1 MMKKNI
7 PTISLN
13 EFTNQEISVF
23 HFVAAEDNNALYQKT
38 PHRRD
43 DHFLFIL
50 QKNGYSKLVIDFKEI
65 TLTENCIICILPG
78 QVHYV
83 IFVDSSTEACLLAV
97 DSELIS
103 KENRSIFEENY
114 FDYQSINLNPTTS
127 HFFNSC
133 IELVEASQ
141 KLNTSS
147 EVIYSLTNTCVC
159 LFAHAYE
166 QIKVS
171 QTIISRK
178 HIITKQ
184 FKSLLLQH
192 FRTHKSAVN
201 YANEL
206 HITSAYLN
214 EAVKLITGLTVSYW
228 IQQMILT
235 EAKRLLYATDTTVKE
250 IAYQLG
256 YDDHAYFNRYF
267 SNLEK
272 MTPLQFRVSSRK

>member
-1 MMKKNI
+1 MKKNI

-13 EFTNQEISVF
+13 DFANQQTSVF
-23 HFVAAEDNNALYQKT
+23 HFLGEQDNSALYHKL

-50 QKNGYSKLVIDFKEI
+50 QKKGHSRLVVDFKEI
-65 TLTENCIICILPG
+65 TLTENSIICILPG

-83 IFVDSSTEACLLAV
+83 TLVDAGTQASLFIVDSK
-97 DSELIS
+97 LIS
-103 KENRSIFEENY
+103 KKNRSIFEENY
-114 FDYQSINLNPTTS
+114 FDYQPINVHPATG

-133 IELVEASQ
+133 IELTEASE
-141 KLNTSS
+141 KINTGS
-147 EVIYSLTNTCVC
+147 EVIYSLANTCVC

-166 QIKVS
+166 QIKVNE
-171 QTIISRK
+171 TTISRK

-201 YANEL
+201 YADEL
-206 HITSAYLN
+206 NISSAYLN

-235 EAKRLLYATDTTVKE
+235 EAKRLLYATDNTVKE
-250 IAYQLG
+250 IANQLG
-256 YDDHAYFNRYF
+256 YDDPAYFNRYF

-272 MTPLQFRVSSRK
+272 MTPLQFRVSYRK

>member
-1 MMKKNI
+1 MKKNI

-13 EFTNQEISVF
+13 EFTNQETSVF
-23 HFVAAEDNNALYQKT
+23 HFVAAEDNNALYQKM

-50 QKNGYSKLVIDFKEI
+50 QKNGYSKIVVDFKEI
-65 TLTENCIICILPG
+65 TLTENSIICILPG

-83 IFVDSSTEACLLAV
+83 TLVDSGTQAFLLTV

-103 KENRSIFEENY
+103 KKNRGVFEENY
-114 FDYQSINLNPTTS
+114 FDCQSINLNPITS

-133 IELVEASQ
+133 IELVEVSE
-141 KLNTSS
+141 KLNTSL

-159 LFAHAYE
+159 LFANAYK
-166 QIKVS
+166 QIEVS
-171 QTIISRK
+171 QTTISRK

-184 FKSLLLQH
+184 FKSLLLKH
-192 FRTHKSAVN
+192 FKTHKSAVN

-206 HITSAYLN
+206 NITPAYLN

-235 EAKRLLYATDTTVKE
+235 EAKRLLYATDNTVKE

-272 MTPLQFRVSSRK
+272 MTPLQFRLNYRK

>member
-1 MMKKNI
+1 MKKNI

-13 EFTNQEISVF
+13 EFTNQETSVF
-23 HFVAAEDNNALYQKT
+23 HFVATEDNSALYQKM

-50 QKNGYSKLVIDFKEI
+50 QKNGHSKIIVDFKEI
-65 TLTENCIICILPG
+65 TLAESSIICILPG

-83 IFVDSSTEACLLAV
+83 TFVDSGTQASLLIV
-97 DSELIS
+97 DSKLIS
-103 KENRSIFEENY
+103 KKNRSIFEENY
-114 FDYQSINLNPTTS
+114 FDYLSANVNSTTS
-127 HFFNSC
+127 HFLNSC

-141 KLNTSS
+141 KLSTNS

-159 LFAHAYE
+159 VFAHAYE

-171 QTIISRK
+171 ETVISRK

-184 FKSLLLQH
+184 FKSLLLKH
-192 FRTHKSAVN
+192 FKTHKSAAN

-206 HITSAYLN
+206 NISSAYLN
-214 EAVKLITGLTVSYW
+214 EAVKLTTGFTVSYW

-235 EAKRLLYATDTTVKE
+235 EAKRLLYATDNTVKE
-250 IAYQLG
+250 IAYELG
-256 YDDHAYFNRYF
+256 YDDHAYFNRFF

-272 MTPLQFRVSSRK
+272 RTPLQFRVNYRK

>member
-1 MMKKNI
+1 MKKNI
-7 PTISLN
+7 PIISLN
-13 EFTNQEISVF
+13 EFSNQETNVF
-23 HFVAAEDNNALYQKT
+23 HFIGAEDNSALYQKM

-50 QKNGYSKLVIDFKEI
+50 QKSGFSKLMIDFNEI
-65 TLTENCIICILPG
+65 TLRENSIICILPG
-78 QVHYV
+78 QIHYA
-83 IFVDSSTEACLLAV
+83 ICVDSSTEACILAV
-97 DSELIS
+97 DSKLIS
-103 KENRSIFEENY
+103 KKNRSIFEENY
-114 FDYQSINLNPTTS
+114 FDYQSVNLNPATS

-133 IELVEASQ
+133 IELAEASE
-141 KLNTSS
+141 KLSTSS
-147 EVIYSLTNTCVC
+147 AVIYSITNTCVC
-159 LFAHAYE
+159 LFADAYE

-171 QTIISRK
+171 QSNISRK
-178 HIITKQ
+178 YIITKQ

-206 HITSAYLN
+206 NISSAYLN

-235 EAKRLLYATDTTVKE
+235 EAKRLLYVTDDTVKE

-256 YDDHAYFNRYF
+256 YNDHAYFNRYF

-272 MTPLQFRVSSRK
+272 MTPLQFRLSYRK

>member
-1 MMKKNI
+1 MKKNI
-7 PTISLN
+7 PIISLN
-13 EFTNQEISVF
+13 EFTNQQTSVF
-23 HFVAAEDNNALYQKT
+23 HFAAAEDNNALYQKI

-50 QKNGYSKLVIDFKEI
+50 QKKGNSKIVVDFKEI
-65 TLTENCIICILPG
+65 TLTENSIICILPG

-83 IFVDSSTEACLLAV
+83 TFVDSGTQASLLIV
-97 DSELIS
+97 DSKLIS
-103 KENRSIFEENY
+103 KKSIGIFEESY
-114 FDYQSINLNPTTS
+114 FVYLSVKVNSTTS
-127 HFFNSC
+127 HFLNSC
-133 IELVEASQ
+133 IELVEASE
-141 KLNTSS
+141 KLSTSS

-166 QIKVS
+166 QIKGS
-171 QTIISRK
+171 ETAISRK

-184 FKSLLLQH
+184 FKGLLLQH
-192 FRTHKSAVN
+192 FRTHKSAAR

-206 HITSAYLN
+206 NISSTYLN
-214 EAVKLITGLTVSYW
+214 EAVKLTTGLTVSYW

-235 EAKRLLYATDTTVKE
+235 EAKRLLYATDNTVKE
-250 IAYQLG
+250 IAYELG

-272 MTPLQFRVSSRK
+272 MTPLQFRVSYRK

>member
-1 MMKKNI
+1 MKKNI

-13 EFTNQEISVF
+13 EFTNQETSVF
-23 HFVAAEDNNALYQKT
+23 HFVATEDNNALYQKM

-50 QKNGYSKLVIDFKEI
+50 QKNGYSKIVVDFKEI
-65 TLTENCIICILPG
+65 TLTENSIICILPG

-83 IFVDSSTEACLLAV
+83 TFVDSGTQASLLIV

-103 KENRSIFEENY
+103 KKNRGIFEENY
-114 FDYQSINLNPTTS
+114 FDYQSINLNPATS

-133 IELVEASQ
+133 IELVEASE
-141 KLNTSS
+141 KLNTSL

-159 LFAHAYE
+159 LFANAYK
-166 QIKVS
+166 QIEVS
-171 QTIISRK
+171 QTTISRK

-184 FKSLLLQH
+184 FKSLLLKH
-192 FRTHKSAVN
+192 FKTHKSAVN

-206 HITSAYLN
+206 NITSAYLN

-228 IQQMILT
+228 IQQMVLT
-235 EAKRLLYATDTTVKE
+235 EAKRLLYATDNTVKE

-272 MTPLQFRVSSRK
+272 MTPLQFRLNYRK